1 MEKRMLLSTSPAA
14 DVFASE
20 DETKIVVVSKDMIAD
35 ETGERTEEVPGKGAV
50 CSRMT
55 AHLYRVLE
63 TGGIRTAFV
72 EEVTDT
78 ESVFR
83 RVEEIPLLV
92 TVRNYSAGNYPER
105 TGLKEGTALPVP
117 TAEFHCTKEGL
128 GMPLINGYD
137 ALAMKLVNEAEI
149 EEIVKTAFR
158 VNEVLSSYFEKK
170 NTDLIDVSV
179 RFGRNKKELVV
190 TGGLSPDTMR
200 LWDRETH
207 EKLDADRFRKS
218 LGNVGEAYR
227 EVFRR
232 LGISGEQ

>member
-72 EEVTDT
+72 EEITDT

-128 GMPLINGYD
+128 GMPFINGYD

-179 RFGRNKKELVV
+179 RFGRNKEELLV

-232 LGISGEQ
+232 LGISGKQ